1 MRKLSDKALEI
12 ITDTELVTSN
22 TDQASIAVSIPTD
35 SYYCIEDDETTDPSE
50 IDMENDGDDGLPD
63 CFDELDGMQC

>member
-1 MRKLSDKALEI
+1 MRRLSDEALKI

-22 TDQASIAVSIPTD
+22 TDQSSIAVSIPTD
-35 SYYCIEDDETTDPSE
+35 SYYCIDDETTDPSE

-63 CFDELDGMQC
+63 YFDDDFK